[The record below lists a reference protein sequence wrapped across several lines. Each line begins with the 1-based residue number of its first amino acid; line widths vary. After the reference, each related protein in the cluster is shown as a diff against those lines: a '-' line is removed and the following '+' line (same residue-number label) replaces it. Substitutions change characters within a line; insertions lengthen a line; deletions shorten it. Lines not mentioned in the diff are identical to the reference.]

1 MKKQVYSTPKTR
13 LVTMSEN
20 VAIMATSG
28 GSGSGSGSPVGGIT
42 IGGNG
47 GLSGGGSGGIV
58 IGGDGPALTHGYSGR
73 FSDFN

>member
-28 GSGSGSGSPVGGIT
+28 SGSGSGSGTVIN
-42 IGGNG
+42 IGGNSG
-47 GLSGGGSGGIV
+47 IGFGGGGI
-58 IGGDGPALTHGYSGR
+58 GPGYVHGYSGR
-73 FSDFN
+73 FMDFN